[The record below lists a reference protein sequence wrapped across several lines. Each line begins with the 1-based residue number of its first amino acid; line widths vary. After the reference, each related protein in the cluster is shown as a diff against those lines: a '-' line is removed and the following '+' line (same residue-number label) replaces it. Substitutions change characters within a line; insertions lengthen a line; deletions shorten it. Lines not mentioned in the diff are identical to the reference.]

1 MGGPY
6 VDALRISPRYTSSD
20 WYALDRHS
28 GADWVKATG
37 IVKDR
42 LDGRFLRY
50 AGNCLRS
57 PHSGFVVLSID
68 SLLLETLQQ
77 FREGVTNGHGK
88 SELMVTRFLSG
99 KRFQP
104 DFHKSAR
111 EAYYT
116 DIRCGL
122 LHQAEAKR
130 MWLIRRGETALLHE
144 SPDGQGYII
153 DVRMFHGAVRAS
165 MNDYLRELRR
175 PQHEELRANLWTK
188 MNHICSV
195 RTERGAVYAA
205 DKGEKAAEAPSK
217 SLRPTPRFA
226 RGG

>member
-1 MGGPY
+1 MGGPHI
-6 VDALRISPRYTSSD
+6 DFLRISPKFTSAD
-20 WYALDRHS
+20 WHALDRDS
-28 GADWVKATG
+28 KGNWSKAAR

-50 AGNCLRS
+50 ATNCLRS

-77 FREGVTNGHGK
+77 FRNGIIDGTGK
-88 SELMVTRFLSG
+88 SELMVTRFLAG

-104 DFHKSAR
+104 EFDQMAR
-111 EAYYT
+111 NAYYK

-130 MWLIRRGETALLHE
+130 MWLVRRNQSRILQP

-153 DVRMFHGAVRAS
+153 DVRLFHKAVRDS
-165 MNDYLRELRR
+165 LNDYLCELTD
-175 PQHEELRANLWTK
+175 PEKGNVRANLWTK
-188 MNHICSV
+188 MDHICSV
-195 RTERGAVYAA
+195 RTARGAVYAV
-205 DKGEKAAEAPSK
+205 EKNEETIEAPNK
-217 SLRPTPRFA
+217 SVQPTAF
-226 RGG
+226 GSG